1 MIDRAASGQNPQEPS
16 RQQESSRKQEPWR
29 QRLVRSLLYGRNVD
43 RAAKARARVGFVM
56 LAFVAVYAVIGGR
69 LVMFA
74 TGTDSHSA
82 RRGASQDAIATAR
95 PDIVDRNGEILATDV
110 KAPSLFGEPRRI
122 IDKDEAIELL
132 TATLPDLDTAEV
144 RERISG
150 RKGFVWLKREI
161 TSQQQQEIHR
171 LGIPG
176 IGFVREN
183 KRVYPTGNEVAHLIG
198 LVNTDNQ
205 GIAGMEKWLDTNR
218 LTFLHEAGFATDHE
232 QKPVELS
239 VDLRVEHALRD
250 ELQKAKEK
258 FSAQAASGLVLNV
271 RTGEVI
277 AMVSLPDF
285 DPNNPKQVHDPDRI
299 NRLTKGRYEMG
310 STFKAFTLAMALDT
324 GKYSLDSMWDARG
337 PLHYGKF
344 TIHDDEPKGRF
355 LNTKEV
361 FTFSSN
367 VGAARIAL
375 SQGVDAHK
383 AFLRKMGQTE
393 QLRTELPESDKP
405 IVPQH
410 WSELNTIT
418 IAFGH
423 GMAVTPMQA
432 AMGVNALVNG
442 GYLIPPTFL
451 KRTEAEAMEVAKRVI
466 KPETSEKMRFLMR
479 LNAEIGTARK
489 ADVKGY
495 YIGGKTGTAEK
506 VIKGHYIKKRVF
518 TAFTAILP
526 ADKPRYQILIMLDE
540 PQALKETYGF
550 ITSGWNAVPTA
561 GKVIAR
567 IAPIL
572 GVEPRFDLP
581 PSDRLILAASRTSQ

>member
-1 MIDRAASGQNPQEPS
+1 MSDQLSSEQPS
-16 RQQESSRKQEPWR
+16 RQKEPSLQKEPWR

-69 LVMFA
+69 LLMFA
-74 TGTDSHSA
+74 TGADS
-82 RRGASQDAIATAR
+82 RGARHATVQNSRAR
-95 PDIVDRNGEILATDV
+95 PEIVDRNGESLAIDV
-110 KAPSLFGEPRRI
+110 KAPSLFAEPRRI

-132 TATLPDLDTAEV
+132 TATLPDLDTGEV
-144 RERISG
+144 RERLSG

-161 TSQQQQEIHR
+161 TAQQQQDIHR
-171 LGIPG
+171 FGIPG
-176 IGFVREN
+176 IGFRREN

-205 GIAGMEKWLDTNR
+205 GIAGMEKWLDDNI
-218 LTFLHEAGFATDHE
+218 LTALDQAGFALDYE
-232 QKPVELS
+232 LSPLELS

-258 FSAQAASGLVLNV
+258 FSAEAASGLVINV
-271 RTGEVI
+271 KTGEVV

-285 DPNNPKQVHDPDRI
+285 DPNKPKQAHDPDRI

-324 GKYSLDSMWDARG
+324 GKYDLNSLWDARG

-344 TIHDDEPKGRF
+344 AIHDDEPKGRF
-355 LNTKEV
+355 LNMREV

-375 SQGVDAHK
+375 SQGVEAHK
-383 AFLRKMGQTE
+383 AFLRKMGQLD

-405 IVPQH
+405 IVPKP
-410 WSELNTIT
+410 WGELNTIT

-423 GMAVTPMQA
+423 GIAVTPMQA

-451 KRTEAEAMEVAKRVI
+451 KRSEEQAMEIAKRVI
-466 KPETSEKMRFLMR
+466 KPETSEKMRYLMR

-506 VIKGHYIKKRVF
+506 VVKGRYVKKRVL

-526 ADKPRYQILIMLDE
+526 ADKPRYQILILLDE
-540 PQALKETYGF
+540 PKPLKETYNF

-561 GKVIAR
+561 GNVISR
-567 IAPIL
+567 IAPLL

-581 PSDRLILAASRTSQ
+581 PSDRLILAASKTTQ